1 MRLYIIIRKVISY
14 VLVPKNSVINIEM
27 SRTLITYTYENLLL
41 SYRNMFKQSTRPD
54 MIANKRT
61 RRIINK
67 KQWFGPVRVHKHG
80 HRRLQWYYGWRV
92 QGRGHR
98 IGKSRC
104 NRTKNSVIALANE
117 KKIQYQPS
125 FILPDYIYHKIRRIY
140 VAIRH
145 KVTYSGAAIA
155 GKW

>member
-67 KQWFGPVRVHKHG
+67 KQ
-80 HRRLQWYYGWRV
+80 
-92 QGRGHR
+92 
-98 IGKSRC
+98 
-104 NRTKNSVIALANE
+104 
-117 KKIQYQPS
+117 
-125 FILPDYIYHKIRRIY
+125 
-140 VAIRH
+140 
-145 KVTYSGAAIA
+145 
-155 GKW
+155 